1 MPLFNNE
8 NIQEALS
15 RLIKIGEVSSVDYA
29 AGTARVAFDDDDSLV
44 SFDLQVLHNN
54 TIANK
59 DYAMPDVGEDVICLF
74 LPSGTE
80 GFILGSVYAGEITP
94 PETSGAKRT
103 VEFSDGTRISYDRET
118 NQLDVQIS
126 GTTISANKESVK
138 VNTPVSVDITGAQT
152 VKVDTQGAVL
162 ITGAGSA
169 KITSPTITLEGNVI
183 INGAVTVSG
192 DVVSGGKSY
201 LSHTH
206 TGNEGKPTSAPL

>member
-1 MPLFNNE
+1 MPLFDNE
-8 NIQEALS
+8 NVQEILNG
-15 RLIKIGEVSSVDYA
+15 LIKIGEVSSVDYA
-29 AGTARVAFDDDDSLV
+29 AGTARVVFDDDDSVV
-44 SFDLQVLHNN
+44 SFDLQVLHRN

-74 LPSGTE
+74 LPSGTEE

-118 NQLDVQIS
+118 SQLDIKIA

-138 VNTPVSVDITGAQT
+138 VNTSGE
-152 VKVDTQGAVL
+152 VL

-169 KITSPTITLEGNVI
+169 KITSPTITLEGNVT
-183 INGAVTVSG
+183 INGAVTVTG

-201 LSHTH
+201 LGHTH
-206 TGNEGKPTSAPL
+206 TGNAGVPTSQPL

>member
-1 MPLFNNE
+1 MPLFDNE
-8 NIQEALS
+8 NVQEALN

-29 AGTARVAFDDDDSLV
+29 AGTARVAFDDDDSVV
-44 SFDLQVLHNN
+44 SFDLQVLHRN

-59 DYAMPDVGEDVICLF
+59 DYAMPDIGEDVICLF

-118 NQLDVQIS
+118 NQLNVQI
-126 GTTISANKESVK
+126 GETAISANKESVTINTPASVDVK
-138 VNTPVSVDITGAQT
+138 GAESVNVNTD
-152 VKVDTQGAVL
+152 GAVNVN
-162 ITGAGSA
+162 GAA
-169 KITSPTITLEGNVI
+169 IVKITSPTITLEGNVT
-183 INGAVTVSG
+183 INGAVTVTG

-201 LSHTH
+201 LGHTH
-206 TGNEGKPTSAPL
+206 TGNAGVPTSQPL